1 MKFEKVVESH
11 HYDRF
16 GELLYILHKNNRKY
30 LNDSLAKYD
39 LNLLQAMCMFIMIE
53 RKNISQQEL
62 TDLLFLTKSGITKA
76 IRKLELDGYIERSK
90 SEKDARQYVLN
101 LTKKGEDTI
110 PMLIKIYDEWEE
122 LIGFKELDDEFLEIL
137 TKMTYKAIDLN
148 KES

>member
-30 LNDSLAKYD
+30 LNDSLAEYD

-62 TDLLFLTKSGITKA
+62 TELLFLTKSGITKA
-76 IRKLELDGYIERSK
+76 IRKLEVDGFIERSK

-101 LTKKGEDTI
+101 LTKKGEETI
-110 PMLIKIYDEWEE
+110 PTLIKIYDKWEE
-122 LIGFKELDDEFLEIL
+122 LIGLNELDDEFFETL
-137 TKMTYKAIDLN
+137 TKLTYKAIDLN
-148 KES
+148 RE